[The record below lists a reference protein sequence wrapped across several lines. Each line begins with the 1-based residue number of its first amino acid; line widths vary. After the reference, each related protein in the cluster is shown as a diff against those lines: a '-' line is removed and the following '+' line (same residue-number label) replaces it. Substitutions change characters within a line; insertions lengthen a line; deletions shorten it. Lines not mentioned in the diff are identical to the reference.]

1 MKKQKMLAVLLAGLI
16 TLSLAGCGADKT
28 ESTNSESANAE
39 SGITATVTDNASE
52 PTAESNLPAESEIK
66 QEESTAEKEKVESNA
81 PADSGSK
88 ADIKKPAESNQQT
101 QMQHK
106 NDDINTISSA
116 QTSAPIES
124 KTNVTTSSESVS
136 TNYYEPLFDI
146 DYWVR
151 FAKDYAQSIGLRL
164 ECSAVDCWDN
174 PIAANAKCKYLER
187 DIKSRLNY
195 YAKANDI
202 TDVWI
207 WAEKISDNSYEIYIG
222 YA

>member
-1 MKKQKMLAVLLAGLI
+1 MRKKKMLAALLAGLI

-28 ESTNSESANAE
+28 ENTNNESANAE
-39 SGITATVTDNASE
+39 SSITATVTENISE
-52 PTAESNLPAESEIK
+52 PTADSSQPADGESKSD
-66 QEESTAEKEKVESNA
+66 ESTAEKEKAESNV

-88 ADIKKPAESNQQT
+88 ADAKKPAESNQQT
-101 QMQHK
+101 QIQHK
-106 NDDINTISSA
+106 NDDINTVSSA

-124 KTNVTTSSESVS
+124 KTNITTSSESVS

-164 ECSAVDCWDN
+164 ECSAIDCWDN

-207 WAEKISDNSYEIYIG
+207 WAEKISDNSYEVYIG